1 MYADRDQD
9 RPEKKSLAKSGLLLN
24 KNATSNI
31 AIDNS
36 TQKRKRR
43 IIKRIVKKRAADG
56 SYVPIEITRTI
67 VERDGSK
74 SITRE

>member
-1 MYADRDQD
+1 MYADDQ
-9 RPEKKSLAKSGLLLN
+9 PGKKSLVKSGLLIN

-31 AIDNS
+31 AIDN